1 MENEKEREECRVS
14 LKRGENIRHCFM
26 NGEYCSH
33 QTNILEERERL
44 HKENRISAFII
55 MNFSNMSDVVYK
67 WRIKGFVESL
77 KNYLCMNVETK
88 ELICFSNKNAR
99 DEYEK
104 ANTSVVKVKDIQVE
118 RADSE
123 SATNYVICDRI
134 CQQMLIADL
143 IIVDVSWQNPNVFY
157 EFGMSVALGKL
168 ILPICYSESFYKKQL
183 PTKLKKII
191 KKDLMVHDKK
201 IKKIEN
207 HIGCFPW
214 RKMLFEYYGI
224 RYREKEDAVK
234 YLKFRE
240 AADISYGFSDSQ
252 YSRFPYNTVIPM
264 EERKD
269 FSINKKEIGE
279 RIYNKLKNQYNNK
292 RFLSNTAVIYTM
304 DRILNEEQAGRCII
318 NYYRD
323 IVESMKQEE
332 CFCGERVGVLV
343 QGYQIPEKDKDL
355 FDSYN
360 LLYRIAEVTR
370 IGVNQATYQVSKDR
384 IVSEDVFHFPVLD
397 LIKGKIKA
405 IEAEKQGEDFKEV
418 HEEDIRRFVKNYIR
432 NRGMLIYPDY
442 PIYVE
447 RMKNGICPNILEDEY
462 SKEGE
467 NDKKSF
473 CLYHVMLKTLRYTNQ
488 VVVDITN
495 NNLQSLFWLGAAHGA
510 EVHAVTVL
518 HQASE
523 YEQMQD
529 SNFRKRRNVFDVSG
543 LWTAVHY
550 THDTEGFYKHLS
562 LVQKGIEE
570 HSKLILKNIESL
582 DTYLEKEEE
591 KSNEE
596 LDIQQKTE
604 SQKGKAELW
613 EEKKKKEERQR
624 LEAYYRDWF
633 WKPMLRYNRLRIY
646 LPQRD
651 KIEKEEPFLQV
662 AKWDMDAVSSLTHY
676 LSRRSVI
683 GEYKVI
689 TLPKEKGDAE
699 AGKVNYITIG
709 YPIKPDGYS
718 LPEHIKRSFQEQEK
732 CVRIYECKEGGF
744 LGEVIMRCN
753 KRKIEKGFVQ
763 LGNKDNKIVSQHSIS
778 NCINMCPPKKKD
790 MQEEVMCDFCNK
802 ESHTEIAQL
811 ILWREMSKNKDKE
824 YLFRVGITG
833 SSGPA
838 TYALSSLMVDEKNKL
853 CDFLSAN
860 KKSAD
865 ESKTLL
871 YNLQLKIREY
881 VMKEYLKCLEE
892 SIRGILKGRGR
903 REKNQEE
910 SYCYLVMWTT
920 GMYLSTVL
928 YRYFFPFL
936 SQKDMQRIVNGM
948 HMFVNSMKESGIS
961 PFALD
966 YSVDQ
971 NSNFK
976 TIIPRKSVEEIIRSI
991 PGILKDVLERF
1002 EGVQVFYKVSVQ
1014 HRESVDEG
1022 EMGVM
1027 RDIRKVK
1034 SIEEYTKDDGNIDLE
1049 IFLK

>member
-1 MENEKEREECRVS
+1 MKNKEGREKCRVS

-26 NGEYCSH
+26 SGEYCSH

-44 HKENRISAFII
+44 HKKNTISAFII

-77 KNYLCMNVETK
+77 KNYLCMNSETK
-88 ELICFSNKNAR
+88 ELICFSSKNER

-104 ANTSVVKVKDIQVE
+104 GNENVVKVKDIQVE

-143 IIVDVSWQNPNVFY
+143 VIVDVSWQNPNVFY
-157 EFGMSVALGKL
+157 EFGMAVALGKL

-191 KKDLMVHDKK
+191 KKDSLPYRKQL
-201 IKKIEN
+201 EN

-214 RKMLFEYYGI
+214 RKILFEYYGI
-224 RYREKEDAVK
+224 RYKEKNDVVK
-234 YLKFRE
+234 YLKFKE
-240 AADISYGFSDSQ
+240 AVNKSYGFSDSQ
-252 YSRFPYNTVIPM
+252 YSSFPYSTVISLKEQKSP
-264 EERKD
+264 
-269 FSINKKEIGE
+269 SINKKKIGE
-279 RIYNKLKNQYNNK
+279 RIYRKLARQYNEK
-292 RFLSNTAVIYTM
+292 EFSANTAVIYTM

-343 QGYQIPEKDKDL
+343 QGYQIPEKDKDV

-384 IVSEDVFHFPVLD
+384 IVSEDVFHFPALD
-397 LIKGKIKA
+397 AIKERIKD
-405 IEAEKQGEDFKEV
+405 IEVDKKGEDFKEV
-418 HEEDIRRFVKNYIR
+418 HEEDIRRFVKNHIR

-442 PIYVE
+442 PVYVE
-447 RMKNGICPNILEDEY
+447 RMKNGICQNLLEDECPV
-462 SKEGE
+462 KEE
-467 NDKKSF
+467 KNKKSF

-523 YEQMQD
+523 YEQRQD

-550 THDTEGFYKHLS
+550 THDTDGFYKHLS

-570 HSKLILKNIESL
+570 HSKLILKSSDSL
-582 DTYLEKEEE
+582 ETYLEKEEE

-596 LDIQQKTE
+596 LGLHLKTE
-604 SQKGKAELW
+604 LQKGKAELW
-613 EEKKKKEERQR
+613 QEKKRKEERQR

-651 KIEKEEPFLQV
+651 KMETGEPFLQV

-676 LSRRSVI
+676 LSRRSII

-689 TLPKEKGDAE
+689 TLPRDKIDTEAE
-699 AGKVNYITIG
+699 KVNYITIG
-709 YPIKPDGYS
+709 YPIRPDGYS
-718 LPEHIKRSFQEQEK
+718 LPEHIKKSFQEHKK
-732 CVRIYECKEGGF
+732 CVRIYECKERGFQGG
-744 LGEVIMRCN
+744 VITRCKQI
-753 KRKIEKGFVQ
+753 KREKGFVQ
-763 LGNKDNKIVSQHSIS
+763 LGNEENKIVSQHSTS
-778 NCINMCPPKKKD
+778 NCINMCSSKEED
-790 MQEEVMCDFCNK
+790 MQEEIMCDFWNK
-802 ESHTEIAQL
+802 DSHTEIAQL
-811 ILWREMSKNKDKE
+811 ILWREKSKNKE

-853 CDFLSAN
+853 CDFLSSD
-860 KKSAD
+860 KKESAY
-865 ESKTLL
+865 ESKPLL

-881 VMKEYLKCLEE
+881 VMQEYLKCLEE
-892 SIRGILKGRGR
+892 SIRGSLNRWSSN
-903 REKNQEE
+903 EKNQKE

-936 SQKDMQRIVNGM
+936 SQKDIQRIVNGM
-948 HMFVNSMKESGIS
+948 HMFINSMKESGIS
-961 PFALD
+961 PFSLD
-966 YSVDQ
+966 YSSGK

-976 TIIPRKSVEEIIRSI
+976 TVIPKERVEEIIRSV
-991 PGILKDVLERF
+991 PEILKDVLERF
-1002 EGVQVFYKVSVQ
+1002 EGVQVFYKVNVQ
-1014 HRESVDEG
+1014 HRELVREQ
-1022 EMGVM
+1022 ENGVM

-1034 SIEEYTKDDGNIDLE
+1034 SIEEYKKDDGNIDLE